1 MLGHTSLAATA
12 MLASKRSLNHAR
24 NTEIG
29 LIILPLRNKPINDS
43 LLLRDALHLWD
54 KSRIISHACDVE
66 IHSEAEED
74 GKKEVKKAVAVA
86 FARAQRCRKENCCQ
100 PVESREEK
108 SGRKDTG
115 KPGL

>member
-54 KSRIISHACDVE
+54 KSGIISHTCDVK

-74 GKKEVKKAVAVA
+74 GKKEVENAVTVA
-86 FARAQRCRKENCCQ
+86 FTRA
-100 PVESREEK
+100 
-108 SGRKDTG
+108 
-115 KPGL
+115 